1 MLDDSLRQT
10 IQDRA
15 AEIIGTIVD
24 LKRHGKNLLGRC
36 PFHNDVHPSFS
47 VSPEK
52 GLFHCFGCGAGGD
65 VFAFLMRLQGLS
77 FPEAVTEAARMLGI
91 PPPPRTRDSSTADL
105 ATAAERATQV
115 FERWLWQPEGAPGRR
130 YLRQRGILAETAKKF
145 RLGFHPD
152 QPTLLV
158 RALASR
164 GVRPETAQALGL
176 LTRKNN
182 RWVSCMRGRLVFP
195 IQDGHG
201 QVRGFGVRTITRRG
215 PKYLNSPD
223 SPLFHKGQL
232 LYGLTQARPA
242 LRERGEA
249 LLVEGYVDVLM
260 LHQAGCTH
268 VVSPLSTTVSVSQL
282 SALRPLVK
290 RVVLLFDGDAAGQ
303 EAITRILLPA
313 EESGVRVE
321 VAVLPT
327 GEDPD
332 SYVRVH
338 GRAALDTLLASTK
351 RLDLY
356 VLDQLVRQHPRE
368 QAGRE
373 MLALAGQL
381 THPITQ
387 LTFLQLAE
395 ATLCLPAGSLT
406 ETAGIGHAA
415 RQRLEE
421 LFCGLLLTVPEVRER
436 LRGVSLP
443 LRNPHL
449 RALAARAL
457 RNEPITGEGAAE
469 AKRLATAVRGVT
481 PGIAGASSHRGAPP
495 ASERSHACGRR
506 VDAVR
511 VNA

>member
-15 AEIIGTIVD
+15 AEIIGTLVD

-36 PFHNDVHPSFS
+36 PFHHDVHPSFS

-65 VFAFLMRLQGLS
+65 VFAFLMRLQGLN
-77 FPEAVTEAARMLGI
+77 FPEAATEAARMLGL
-91 PPPPRTRDSSTADL
+91 PPPPRTQDSSTADL

-130 YLRQRGILAETAKKF
+130 YLRQRGILAETAKTF

-164 GVRPETAQALGL
+164 GVKPETAQTLGL

-195 IQDGHG
+195 IQDGQG
-201 QVRGFGVRTITRRG
+201 QVRGFGVRTITKRG

-249 LLVEGYVDVLM
+249 LVVEGYVDVLM
-260 LHQAGCTH
+260 LHQAGFTH

-290 RVVLLFDGDAAGQ
+290 RVVVLFDGDTAGQ
-303 EAITRILLPA
+303 AAITRIFLPA

-332 SYVRVH
+332 SYVRGH
-338 GRAALDTLLASTK
+338 GRAALDTVLASTK

-373 MLALAGQL
+373 MLALAAQL

-387 LTFLQLAE
+387 LTFLQHAE
-395 ATLCLPAGSLT
+395 AALCLPAGSLT
-406 ETAGIGHAA
+406 EAAGIGHAA

-421 LFCGLLLTVPEVRER
+421 ILCGLLLTVPDVRAR
-436 LRGVSLP
+436 LRTVSLP
-443 LRNPHL
+443 LRDPQL

-457 RNEPITGEGAAE
+457 HGESLTGRLTTVGERLAQMVSSGSDCATGTDVAAATQDAHRVGPMRPRNE
-469 AKRLATAVRGVT
+469 R
-481 PGIAGASSHRGAPP
+481 
-495 ASERSHACGRR
+495 
-506 VDAVR
+506 
-511 VNA
+511 